1 MEKERAKI
9 LKEMK
14 VGGGFN
20 SGFFWRRAKCKK
32 AKGMTKLRDDSG
44 EIVTEEGDV
53 AGLAA
58 SYFETLGRGSGWIVK
73 IVRR

>member
-1 MEKERAKI
+1 
-9 LKEMK
+9 
-14 VGGGFN
+14 
-20 SGFFWRRAKCKK
+20 
-32 AKGMTKLRDDSG
+32 MTKLRDNSG